1 MVKISTLIKF
11 TNGNDQTASE
21 VFRDIYNT
29 YYKLVY
35 FVLAKY
41 LTSSSDIEDILVESF
56 VSLFENRKKITN
68 IKYYLTTISKNKA
81 LNFLKKGGGNYV

>member
-41 LTSSSDIEDILVESF
+41 LTSSSDI
-56 VSLFENRKKITN
+56 
-68 IKYYLTTISKNKA
+68 
-81 LNFLKKGGGNYV
+81 